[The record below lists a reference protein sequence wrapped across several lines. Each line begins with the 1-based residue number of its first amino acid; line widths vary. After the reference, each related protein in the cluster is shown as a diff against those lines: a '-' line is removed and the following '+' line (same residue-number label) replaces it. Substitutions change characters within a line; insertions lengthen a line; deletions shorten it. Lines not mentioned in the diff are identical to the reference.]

1 MRSRSGPETGLIVGG
16 TSWRAA
22 TRQRGIA
29 KMAAPAWAHR
39 RDELDARRE
48 GDVRVRPGN
57 ADRAG
62 LERLPKRIQHGALE
76 FRKLVEE

>member
-1 MRSRSGPETGLIVGG
+1 
-16 TSWRAA
+16 
-22 TRQRGIA
+22 
-29 KMAAPAWAHR
+29 MAAPAWVHR

-48 GDVRVRPGN
+48 GDARVRPGN